1 MYPCFA
7 HFTDTAWYRHTVTPW
22 CIQAAAFGSQ
32 VHRLSGLTSLDLSE
46 NAMEREGRV
55 PVVEGCA
62 RLAYLGH
69 LHGGSA
75 TWSDYETDLQ
85 SGKTTLGGNVA
96 YVLDGHSARSMEDE
110 SW

>member
-1 MYPCFA
+1 MA
-7 HFTDTAWYRHTVTPW
+7 HFTGTAQYCHAVTPW

-32 VHRLSGLTSLDLSE
+32 IHRLSDLTSLDLSH

-62 RLAYLGH
+62 RLAYLRH

-96 YVLDGHSARSMEDE
+96 YVLDGHSAQSMEAE
-110 SW
+110 TW

>member
-1 MYPCFA
+1 M
-7 HFTDTAWYRHTVTPW
+7 
-22 CIQAAAFGSQ
+22 
-32 VHRLSGLTSLDLSE
+32 
-46 NAMEREGRV
+46 
-55 PVVEGCA
+55 
-62 RLAYLGH
+62 AYLGH